1 MLAHMTDTSARP
13 EIGDTIDAAG
23 IATNYLHAGD
33 GAPVVLL
40 HGSGPGVTA
49 YANWRLT
56 IPVLS
61 QRLSVFAPDLVGFGF
76 TERPD
81 DVDYSLD
88 TWVSQVVGF
97 LDALGLERV
106 ALVGNSFG
114 GALALRLA
122 ARHPER
128 VSKLV
133 LMGSVGVPFEITDG
147 LDRVWGYEPSFES
160 MRDLIGIFAHSREL
174 VSDELAQVRYEAS
187 IQPGFQE
194 SFAAMFPAPR
204 QRWVDAMVTPDDE
217 IARLPHPTLVVHG
230 RDDGVIPLSNALH
243 LLEVVP
249 DVRLHVFGRCGH
261 WTQIEHADAFGR
273 LVLDFLTP

>member
-1 MLAHMTDTSARP
+1 MLAHMPDTSARP
-13 EIGDTIDAAG
+13 EIGETIEAAG
-23 IATNYLHAGD
+23 IATNYLHGGN

-61 QRLSVFAPDLVGFGF
+61 QRFSVFAPDLVGFGF

-81 DVDYSLD
+81 DIDYSLD

-133 LMGSVGVPFEITDG
+133 LMGSVGVPFVITDG

-230 RDDGVIPLSNALH
+230 REDRVIPLSNALH

-249 DVRLHVFGRCGH
+249 DVRLNVFGRCGH

-273 LVLDFLTP
+273 LVLDFLTS